1 MTVSERIVAQLA
13 AAGVRRAYTVPGES
27 FLPLLD
33 ACDRHPDI
41 TLISTRHESGAAF
54 MAEADAKVSGRPA
67 LAMATRG
74 VGAANLAIGVHTA
87 MQDSTPMIVILGQVE
102 SAFLGREAFQ
112 EVDLPSFYG
121 EITKWSVT
129 ASSSEQ
135 LPELVARAIHVAT
148 SGRPG
153 PVMIAVPADL
163 FDGDAGP
170 EEHDIPGADRGRPS
184 PSEATSET
192 IADVLRRA
200 AAPVMIAGGGARDA
214 RDELVA
220 VAERFGLGV
229 YAGFRRQDVFPNEH
243 PNYCGPLVLATP
255 PETLRALE
263 DADVVLVVGCRLS
276 EITTQGYRLPRT
288 GQRVLQVDVEPNSVG
303 AVVPVEVGLV
313 ADARAALTEILAHAP
328 DEPPPGRDQTA
339 AHGAFLTASTLPE
352 TGDGP
357 LHPSVVIAVL
367 AEVFPPTV
375 VLVNDAGNFSIFAHR
390 YWRFSHPRTQVGPTS
405 GAMGYGVPGGI
416 GAKLA
421 DPSSEVVVLAGDGGF
436 LMTGQEL
443 ETAVRYDVP
452 FTTVVFRNGLYGTIA
467 LHQARAFRRTT
478 AVDIGDVDIA
488 AVARGY
494 GARAWTVTDR
504 EGLTSA
510 LTEARACGRPAVID
524 CLVDPD
530 VLSPSDR
537 LSELVTRDPSASER
551 DIAFGEPT
559 A

>member
-1 MTVSERIVAQLA
+1 VTVSELLVAQLVD
-13 AAGVRRAYTVPGES
+13 AGVRRAYTVPGES

-41 TLISTRHESGAAF
+41 RLISTRHESGAAF
-54 MAEADAKVSGRPA
+54 MADADAKVTGRPA

-112 EVDLPSFYG
+112 EVDLPSFYR
-121 EITKWSVT
+121 EITKWAVT
-129 ASSSEQ
+129 APSSER
-135 LPELVARAIHVAT
+135 LPELIGRAIHAAT

-153 PVMIAVPADL
+153 PVMVAVPADL
-163 FDGDAGP
+163 FDGGADA
-170 EEHDIPGADRGRPS
+170 EQDHLPGVVDRGRPT
-184 PSEATSET
+184 PSEGTSER
-192 IADVLRRA
+192 IADILRRA
-200 AAPVMIAGGGARDA
+200 RAPVMIAGGGARDA
-214 RDELVA
+214 RDALVA

-229 YAGFRRQDVFPNEH
+229 YASFRRQDVFPNEH
-243 PNYCGPLVLATP
+243 PSYCGPLVLVTP

-276 EITTQGYRLPRT
+276 EITTQGYRLPLPD
-288 GQRVLQVDVEPNSVG
+288 QRVIQIDIEPASVG

-313 ADARAALTEILAHAP
+313 ADAAEALTAILDHAP
-328 DEPPPGRDQTA
+328 DGPPVGRDWSA
-339 AHGAFLTASTLPE
+339 AHDAFLAVSALPE
-352 TGDGP
+352 PTPGS
-357 LHPSVVIAVL
+357 LHPAAVIGAL
-367 AEVFPPTV
+367 GEVFPQTV

-421 DPSSEVVVLAGDGGF
+421 DPSREVVALVGDGGF

-467 LHQARAFRRTT
+467 LHQARAFHRTV
-478 AVDIGDVDIA
+478 AVDIGEVDIA

-494 GARAWTVTDR
+494 GAEAWSVS
-504 EGLTSA
+504 TSDELVDA
-510 LTEARACGRPAVID
+510 LTAARACGRPAVVD

-537 LSELVTRDPSASER
+537 LSDYV
-551 DIAFGEPT
+551 
-559 A
+559 

>member
-1 MTVSERIVAQLA
+1 MSVSERIVAQLA

-41 TLISTRHESGAAF
+41 ALISTRHESGAAF
-54 MAEADAKVSGRPA
+54 MADADAKVTGRPA

-74 VGAANLAIGVHTA
+74 VGAANLSIGVHTA
-87 MQDSTPMIVILGQVE
+87 YQDSTPMVVILGQVE

-112 EVDLPSFYG
+112 EVDLPSFYR
-121 EITKWSVT
+121 EITKWAVT
-129 ASSSEQ
+129 APSSER
-135 LPELVARAIHVAT
+135 LPELVGRAIHVAT

-153 PVMIAVPADL
+153 PVMVAVPADL

-170 EEHDIPGADRGRPS
+170 EQSHLPGVVDRGRPT
-184 PSEATSET
+184 PSEGTSER
-192 IADVLRRA
+192 IAAVLRA
-200 AAPVMIAGGGARDA
+200 ADAPVMIAGGGGRDA
-214 RDELVA
+214 RDALVA
-220 VAERFGLGV
+220 ASERFGLGV
-229 YAGFRRQDVFPNEH
+229 YASFRRQDVFPNDH
-243 PNYCGPLVLATP
+243 QNYCGPLVLTTP

-263 DADVVLVVGCRLS
+263 DADVVFVVGCRLS
-276 EITTQGYRLPRT
+276 EITTQSYRLPRVD
-288 GQRVLQVDVEPNSVG
+288 QRVIQIDVEPNSVG
-303 AVVPVEVGLV
+303 AVVPVEIGLV
-313 ADARAALTEILAHAP
+313 ADAREALTAILDHAP
-328 DEPPPGRDQTA
+328 DAPPDRDWTA
-339 AHGAFLTASTLPE
+339 AHGAFLTVSTLPE
-352 TGDGP
+352 TTDGP
-357 LHPSVVIAVL
+357 LHPSAVIAAL

-443 ETAVRYDVP
+443 ETAVRHDVP

-467 LHQARAFRRTT
+467 LHQARAYGRTVG
-478 AVDIGDVDIA
+478 VDIGDVDIA

-494 GARAWTVTDR
+494 GAEAWSVTDR
-504 EGLTSA
+504 DDLTAA
-510 LTEARACGRPAVID
+510 LTEARTCGRPAVID
-524 CLVDPD
+524 CPVDPD
-530 VLSPSDR
+530 VLSPTDR
-537 LSELVTRDPSASER
+537 LSTLLAE
-551 DIAFGEPT
+551 G
-559 A
+559 

>member
-1 MTVSERIVAQLA
+1 VTVSELLVAQLA
-13 AAGVRRAYTVPGES
+13 SAGVRRAYTVPGES

-41 TLISTRHESGAAF
+41 RLISTRHESGAAF
-54 MAEADAKVSGRPA
+54 MADADAKITGRPA

-112 EVDLPSFYG
+112 EVDLPSFYR
-121 EITKWSVT
+121 EITKWAVT
-129 ASSSEQ
+129 APSSER
-135 LPELVARAIHVAT
+135 LPELVGRAIHAAT

-153 PVMIAVPADL
+153 PVMVAVPADL
-163 FDGDAGP
+163 FDGDAGA
-170 EEHDIPGADRGRPS
+170 EQDHLPGVVDRGRPT
-184 PSEATSET
+184 PSEGTSER
-192 IADVLRRA
+192 IAEILGRA
-200 AAPVMIAGGGARDA
+200 RAPVMIAGGGARDA
-214 RDELVA
+214 RDSLVA
-220 VAERFGLGV
+220 LAERFGVGV
-229 YAGFRRQDVFPNEH
+229 FASFRRQDVFPNEH
-243 PNYCGPLVLATP
+243 PNYCGPLVLVTP
-255 PETLRALE
+255 PETLSALE

-276 EITTQGYRLPRT
+276 EITTQGYRLPRAD
-288 GQRVLQVDVEPNSVG
+288 QRVIQIDVEPASVG

-313 ADARAALTEILAHAP
+313 ADAAEALAAILDHAP
-328 DEPPPGRDQTA
+328 NESPAGRDWRG
-339 AHGAFLTASTLPE
+339 AHDAFLAVSTLPE
-352 TGDGP
+352 RTPGP
-357 LHPSVVIAVL
+357 LHPAAVIAAL
-367 AEVFPPTV
+367 GEVFPPTV

-421 DPSSEVVVLAGDGGF
+421 DPTSEVVALAGDGGF

-467 LHQARAFRRTT
+467 LHQARAFHRT
-478 AVDIGDVDIA
+478 AGVDIGEVDVA

-494 GARAWTVTDR
+494 GAEAWTVSEQD
-504 EGLTSA
+504 ELMSA
-510 LTEARACGRPAVID
+510 LAEARACGRPAVVD

-537 LSELVTRDPSASER
+537 LSTFLSDPARSDGDAVSS
-551 DIAFGEPT
+551 
-559 A
+559 

>member
-1 MTVSERIVAQLA
+1 VTVSELLVAQLA

-41 TLISTRHESGAAF
+41 RLISTRHESGAAF
-54 MAEADAKVSGRPA
+54 MAEADAKITGRPA

-112 EVDLPSFYG
+112 EVDLPSFYR
-121 EITKWSVT
+121 EITKWAVT
-129 ASSSEQ
+129 APSSER
-135 LPELVARAIHVAT
+135 LPELVGRAIHAAT

-153 PVMIAVPADL
+153 PVMVAVPADL
-163 FDGDAGP
+163 FDGDAGA
-170 EEHDIPGADRGRPS
+170 EQDHLPGVIDRGRPT
-184 PSEATSET
+184 PSEGTSER
-192 IADVLRRA
+192 IAEILRRA
-200 AAPVMIAGGGARDA
+200 RAPVMIAGGGARDA
-214 RDELVA
+214 RDALVE

-229 YAGFRRQDVFPNEH
+229 YASFRRQDVFPNEH
-243 PNYCGPLVLATP
+243 PNYCGPLVLVTP
-255 PETLRALE
+255 PETLSALE

-276 EITTQGYRLPRT
+276 EITTQGYRLPR
-288 GQRVLQVDVEPNSVG
+288 GEQHVIQIDVEPASVG

-313 ADARAALTEILAHAP
+313 ADAAEALAAILDHAP
-328 DEPPPGRDQTA
+328 DEPPAGRDWRG
-339 AHGAFLTASTLPE
+339 AHEAFLAVSTLPE
-352 TGDGP
+352 P
-357 LHPSVVIAVL
+357 AAARLHPASVIA
-367 AEVFPPTV
+367 AIGEVFPEDV

-421 DPSSEVVVLAGDGGF
+421 DAASEVVALAGDGGF

-443 ETAVRYDVP
+443 ETAVRYEVP

-467 LHQARAFRRTT
+467 LHQARAFHRT
-478 AVDIGDVDIA
+478 AGVDIGQVDIA

-494 GARAWTVTDR
+494 GAEAWTVS
-504 EGLTSA
+504 EQGELASA
-510 LTEARACGRPAVID
+510 LAEARACGRPAVVD

-537 LSELVTRDPSASER
+537 LSDFV
-551 DIAFGEPT
+551 
-559 A
+559 

>member
-1 MTVSERIVAQLA
+1 VTVSELIVAQLA

-41 TLISTRHESGAAF
+41 RLISTRHESGAAF
-54 MAEADAKVSGRPA
+54 MADADAKITGLPA

-74 VGAANLAIGVHTA
+74 VGASNLAIGVHTA

-112 EVDLPSFYG
+112 EVDLPSFYR
-121 EITKWSVT
+121 EITKWAVT
-129 ASSSEQ
+129 APSSER
-135 LPELVARAIHVAT
+135 LPELVGRAIHVAT

-170 EEHDIPGADRGRPS
+170 EQHHLPGVVDRSRPT
-184 PSEATSET
+184 PSEGTSER
-192 IADVLRRA
+192 IADILRDA
-200 AAPVMIAGGGARDA
+200 VAPVVIAGGGVRDA
-214 RDELVA
+214 RDPLVA
-220 VAERFGLGV
+220 LAEGFGLGV
-229 YAGFRRQDVFPNEH
+229 YASFRRQDVFPNEH
-243 PNYCGPLVLATP
+243 PHYCGPLVLATP

-263 DADVVLVVGCRLS
+263 GADVVLVVGCRLS
-276 EITTQGYRLPRT
+276 EITTQGYRLPRAD
-288 GQRVLQVDVEPNSVG
+288 QRVIQIDVEPASVG

-313 ADARAALTEILAHAP
+313 ADAREALIAILDHAP
-328 DEPPPGRDQTA
+328 AAPPPRDWTA
-339 AHGAFLTASTLPE
+339 AHRAFLDASTLPDVA
-352 TGDGP
+352 GDP
-357 LHPSVVIAVL
+357 LHPAAVIGAL
-367 AEVFPPTV
+367 AAVFPPTT

-405 GAMGYGVPGGI
+405 GAMGYGVPGGL

-421 DPSSEVVVLAGDGGF
+421 DPSREVVVVAGDGGF

-467 LHQARAFRRTT
+467 LHQARALHRT
-478 AVDIGDVDIA
+478 AGVDIGEVDLA

-494 GARAWTVTDR
+494 GAEAWSASSVD
-504 EGLTSA
+504 ELTAA
-510 LTEARACGRPAVID
+510 LTEARTCGRPAVVD
-524 CLVDPD
+524 CRVDPD

-537 LSELVTRDPSASER
+537 MSVLVPRDRTAL
-551 DIAFGEPT
+551 EPGPVRT
-559 A
+559 

>member
-1 MTVSERIVAQLA
+1 MTVSEQIVAQLT

-41 TLISTRHESGAAF
+41 QLISTRHESGAAF
-54 MAEADAKVSGRPA
+54 MADADAKVTGLPA

-112 EVDLPSFYG
+112 EVDLPSFYR

-129 ASSSEQ
+129 APSSER
-135 LPELVARAIHVAT
+135 LPELVGRAIHAAT

-153 PVMIAVPADL
+153 PVMVAVPADL
-163 FDGDAGP
+163 FDGDAGA
-170 EEHDIPGADRGRPS
+170 EQHHLPGVTDRGRPT
-184 PSEATSET
+184 PSEGTSAR
-192 IADVLRRA
+192 IADILLRAR
-200 AAPVMIAGGGARDA
+200 APVMIAGGGARDA
-214 RDELVA
+214 REALVA
-220 VAERFGLGV
+220 TADRFGLGV

-243 PNYCGPLVLATP
+243 PSYCGPLVLATP

-288 GQRVLQVDVEPNSVG
+288 DQRVIQIDVEPASVG

-313 ADARAALTEILAHAP
+313 ADAGEALRSILEHAP
-328 DEPPPGRDQTA
+328 DGSANDRDWTA
-339 AHGAFLTASTLPE
+339 AHGAFLSASTLPE
-352 TGDGP
+352 RTEGL
-357 LHPSVVIAVL
+357 LHPAAVIAAL
-367 AEVFPPTV
+367 GEVFPPTV

-405 GAMGYGVPGGI
+405 GAMGYGVPAGI

-467 LHQARAFRRTT
+467 LHQARAFHRT
-478 AVDIGDVDIA
+478 AGVDIGEVDVA

-494 GARAWTVTDR
+494 GAEAWSVSDQD
-504 EGLTSA
+504 ELTSA
-510 LTEARACGRPAVID
+510 LAEARGCGRPAVID
-524 CLVDPD
+524 CRVDPD

-537 LSELVTRDPSASER
+537 LSSLLSADPTGSEEDAPVR
-551 DIAFGEPT
+551 G
-559 A
+559 

>member
-1 MTVSERIVAQLA
+1 VTVSEQIVAQLA

-33 ACDRHPDI
+33 ACDRHPDVR
-41 TLISTRHESGAAF
+41 LISTRHESGAAF
-54 MAEADAKVSGRPA
+54 MADADAKITGRPA

-112 EVDLPSFYG
+112 EVDLPSFYR

-129 ASSSEQ
+129 ASSSER
-135 LPELVARAIHVAT
+135 LPELVGRAIHAAT

-153 PVMIAVPADL
+153 PVMVAVPADL
-163 FDGDAGP
+163 FDGDAGV
-170 EEHDIPGADRGRPS
+170 EQDHLPGVIDRGRPT
-184 PSEATSET
+184 PGEGTSER
-192 IADVLRRA
+192 IADILRRA
-200 AAPVMIAGGGARDA
+200 RSPVVIAGGGARDA
-214 RDELVA
+214 REPLAA

-229 YAGFRRQDVFPNEH
+229 YTAFRRQDVFPNEH
-243 PNYCGPLVLATP
+243 PNYCGPLVLVTP
-255 PETLRALE
+255 TETLGALE

-276 EITTQGYRLPRT
+276 EITTQGYRLPRAD
-288 GQRVLQVDVEPNSVG
+288 QRVIQIDVEPASVG

-313 ADARAALTEILAHAP
+313 ADAGDALAAILDHAP
-328 DEPPPGRDQTA
+328 DAPPAGRDWTA
-339 AHGAFLTASTLPE
+339 AHEAFLTVSSPPE
-352 TGDGP
+352 QTTEPP
-357 LHPSVVIAVL
+357 LDPTAVIAAL
-367 AEVFPPTV
+367 REVFPPDV
-375 VLVNDAGNFSIFAHR
+375 VLANDAGNFSIFAHR

-421 DPSSEVVVLAGDGGF
+421 DPSREVVVLAGDGGF

-443 ETAVRYDVP
+443 ETAVRCDVP

-467 LHQARAFRRTT
+467 LHQARAFHRTVG
-478 AVDIGDVDIA
+478 VDIGEVDVA

-494 GARAWTVTDR
+494 GAEAWSVSHHD
-504 EGLTSA
+504 ELVPA
-510 LTEARACGRPAVID
+510 LTEARACGRPSVVD

-530 VLSPSDR
+530 VSSPSDR
-537 LSELVTRDPSASER
+537 LSTYLSP
-551 DIAFGEPT
+551 
-559 A
+559 

>member
-1 MTVSERIVAQLA
+1 VTVSERIVAQLA

-33 ACDRHPDI
+33 ACDRHPGI
-41 TLISTRHESGAAF
+41 ALISTRHESGAAF
-54 MAEADAKVSGRPA
+54 MAEADAKVTGLPA

-121 EITKWSVT
+121 EITKWAVT
-129 ASSSEQ
+129 APSSER
-135 LPELVARAIHVAT
+135 LPELIERAVHVAT

-153 PVMIAVPADL
+153 PVMVAVPADL

-170 EEHDIPGADRGRPS
+170 AHSDLPGVIDRDRPK
-184 PSEATSET
+184 PSQET
-192 IADVLRRA
+192 CERIAELLLEA

-214 RDELVA
+214 RDALIA
-220 VAERFGLGV
+220 VAERFGLGA
-229 YAGFRRQDVFPNEH
+229 YASFRRQDVFPNEH
-243 PNYCGPLVLATP
+243 PNYCGPLVLTTP

-263 DADVVLVVGCRLS
+263 DADVVFVVGCRLS
-276 EITTQGYRLPRT
+276 EITTQGYRLPSAE
-288 GQRVLQVDVEPNSVG
+288 QRVIQIDVEPNSVG
-303 AVVPVEVGLV
+303 AVVPVEIGLV
-313 ADARAALTEILAHAP
+313 GDAREALTAILDHAP
-328 DEPPPGRDQTA
+328 YAPADRDWTA

-352 TGDGP
+352 ATGGP
-357 LHPSVVIAVL
+357 LHPAAVIAAL

-375 VLVNDAGNFSIFAHR
+375 VFVNDAGNFSIFAHR

-443 ETAVRYDVP
+443 ETAVRHDVP

-467 LHQARAFRRTT
+467 LHQARAYGRTVGVDIG
-478 AVDIGDVDIA
+478 AVDIA
-488 AVARGY
+488 TVARGY
-494 GARAWTVTDR
+494 GAEAWSVINRD
-504 EGLTSA
+504 ELTAA
-510 LTEARACGRPAVID
+510 LTEARTCGRPAVID
-524 CLVDPD
+524 CRVDPD
-530 VLSPSDR
+530 VLSPTDR
-537 LSELVTRDPSASER
+537 LSTLLRD
-551 DIAFGEPT
+551 G
-559 A
+559 

>member
-1 MTVSERIVAQLA
+1 VTVSELLVAQLA

-41 TLISTRHESGAAF
+41 RLISTRHESGAAF
-54 MAEADAKVSGRPA
+54 MADADAKITGRPA

-112 EVDLPSFYG
+112 EVDLPSFYR
-121 EITKWSVT
+121 EITKWAVT
-129 ASSSEQ
+129 APSSER
-135 LPELVARAIHVAT
+135 LPELIGRAIHVAT

-153 PVMIAVPADL
+153 PVMVAVPADL
-163 FDGDAGP
+163 FDGDAGA
-170 EEHDIPGADRGRPS
+170 EQDHLPGVVDRGRPT
-184 PSEATSET
+184 PSEGTSER
-192 IADVLRRA
+192 IADILGRA
-200 AAPVMIAGGGARDA
+200 RAPVLIAGGGARDA
-214 RDELVA
+214 REALVA
-220 VAERFGLGV
+220 VADRFGLGV
-229 YAGFRRQDVFPNEH
+229 YASFRRQDVFPNEH
-243 PNYCGPLVLATP
+243 PSYCGPLVLVTP
-255 PETLRALE
+255 PETLSALE

-276 EITTQGYRLPRT
+276 EITTQGYRLPRAD
-288 GQRVLQVDVEPNSVG
+288 QRVIQIDVEPASVG

-313 ADARAALTEILAHAP
+313 ADAVEALTAILDHAP
-328 DEPPPGRDQTA
+328 DEPPAGRDWTA
-339 AHGAFLTASTLPE
+339 AHDAFLEVSSLPE
-352 TGDGP
+352 RSTGP
-357 LHPSVVIAVL
+357 LHPAAVIAAL
-367 AEVFPPTV
+367 GEVFPPDV

-421 DPSSEVVVLAGDGGF
+421 DPTSEVVALAGDGGF

-443 ETAVRYDVP
+443 ETAVRSEAP

-467 LHQARAFRRTT
+467 LHQARAFHRT
-478 AVDIGDVDIA
+478 AGVDIGEVDVA

-494 GARAWTVTDR
+494 GAEAWTVSEED
-504 EGLTSA
+504 ELTSA
-510 LTEARACGRPAVID
+510 LAEARGCGRPAVLD
-524 CLVDPD
+524 CLIDPD

-537 LSELVTRDPSASER
+537 LSTFLSPDQDGDAVSP
-551 DIAFGEPT
+551 
-559 A
+559 

>member
-1 MTVSERIVAQLA
+1 MTVSELIVAQLVE
-13 AAGVRRAYTVPGES
+13 AGVRRAYTVPGES

-41 TLISTRHESGAAF
+41 RLISTRHESGAAF
-54 MAEADAKVSGRPA
+54 MADADAKVTGRPA

-112 EVDLPSFYG
+112 EVDLPSFYR
-121 EITKWSVT
+121 EITKWAVT
-129 ASSSEQ
+129 VPSSEQ
-135 LPELVARAIHVAT
+135 LPELVGRAIHAAT

-153 PVMIAVPADL
+153 PVMVAVPADL
-163 FDGDAGP
+163 FDGDGGA
-170 EEHDIPGADRGRPS
+170 EEDHLPDAFDRGHPTPDGGMGER
-184 PSEATSET
+184 
-192 IADVLRRA
+192 IADILRSAR
-200 AAPVMIAGGGARDA
+200 APVMIAGGGARDA
-214 RDELVA
+214 REALVA

-243 PNYCGPLVLATP
+243 PNYCGPLVLVTP
-255 PETLRALE
+255 PETLGALE

-276 EITTQGYRLPRT
+276 EITTQGYRLPRPD
-288 GQRVLQVDVEPNSVG
+288 QRVIQIDVEPASVG
-303 AVVPVEVGLV
+303 AIVPVEVGLV
-313 ADARAALTEILAHAP
+313 ADAGEALATILDHAG
-328 DEPPPGRDQTA
+328 ESPPGRDWRA
-339 AHGAFLTASTLPE
+339 AHDAFLAVSTLPE
-352 TGDGP
+352 PTAGP
-357 LHPSVVIAVL
+357 LHPAAVIAAL
-367 AEVFPPTV
+367 GEVFPPDV

-421 DPSSEVVVLAGDGGF
+421 DPSREVVALAGDGGF

-443 ETAVRYDVP
+443 ETAVRCEVP

-467 LHQARAFRRTT
+467 LHQARAFHRTVG
-478 AVDIGDVDIA
+478 VDIGEVDIA

-494 GARAWTVTDR
+494 GAEAWSV
-504 EGLTSA
+504 SA
-510 LTEARACGRPAVID
+510 GDELVDALSEARACGRPAVVD

-537 LSELVTRDPSASER
+537 LSDYVEVDPSEGRS
-551 DIAFGEPT
+551 
-559 A
+559 

>member
-1 MTVSERIVAQLA
+1 MTVSERIVAQLS

-41 TLISTRHESGAAF
+41 ALVSTRHESGAAF
-54 MAEADAKVSGRPA
+54 MAEADAKVTGRPA

-112 EVDLPSFYG
+112 EVDLPSFYR
-121 EITKWSVT
+121 EITKWAVT
-129 ASSSEQ
+129 APSSER
-135 LPELVARAIHVAT
+135 LPELIGRAIHVAT
-148 SGRPG
+148 GGRPG
-153 PVMIAVPADL
+153 PVMVAVPADL
-163 FDGDAGP
+163 FEGDAAP
-170 EEHDIPGADRGRPS
+170 EQSDLPGVIDRGRPT
-184 PSEATSET
+184 PSDRTGERIAEVLQEA
-192 IADVLRRA
+192 D
-200 AAPVMIAGGGARDA
+200 APVMIAGGGGRDA
-214 RDELVA
+214 REALIA

-229 YAGFRRQDVFPNEH
+229 YASFRRQDVFPNDH
-243 PNYCGPLVLATP
+243 PNYCGPLVLTTP

-263 DADVVLVVGCRLS
+263 DADVVFVVGCRLS
-276 EITTQGYRLPRT
+276 EITTQGYRLPRAD
-288 GQRVLQVDVEPNSVG
+288 QRVIQIDVEPNSVG
-303 AVVPVEVGLV
+303 AVVPVEIGLV
-313 ADARAALTEILAHAP
+313 ADAREALTTILEHAP
-328 DEPPPGRDQTA
+328 DGPAGRDWAA

-352 TGDGP
+352 ASGG
-357 LHPSVVIAVL
+357 LLNPSAVIAAL
-367 AEVFPPTV
+367 AEVFPPAV

-390 YWRFSHPRTQVGPTS
+390 YWRFSHPRTQIGPTS

-443 ETAVRYDVP
+443 ETAVRHDVP

-467 LHQARAFRRTT
+467 LHQARAYGRTVG
-478 AVDIGDVDIA
+478 VDIGEVDIA

-494 GARAWTVTDR
+494 GAEAWSVSSADDLTD
-504 EGLTSA
+504 A
-510 LTEARACGRPAVID
+510 LTEARGCGRPAVVD
-524 CLVDPD
+524 CRVDPD
-530 VLSPSDR
+530 VLSPTDR
-537 LSELVTRDPSASER
+537 LSTLLAD
-551 DIAFGEPT
+551 G
-559 A
+559 

>member
-1 MTVSERIVAQLA
+1 VTVSELIATQLA

-33 ACDRHPDI
+33 ACDRHPEVS
-41 TLISTRHESGAAF
+41 LISTRHESGASF
-54 MAEADAKVSGRPA
+54 MADADAKVTGVPA

-112 EVDLPSFYG
+112 EVDLPSFYR
-121 EITKWSVT
+121 EITKWAVT
-129 ASSSEQ
+129 APSSERI
-135 LPELVARAIHVAT
+135 PELVGRAIHVAT

-163 FDGDAGP
+163 FDGEGGV
-170 EEHDIPGADRGRPS
+170 EQGHLPGVIDPGRPA
-184 PSEATSET
+184 PSEATSEL
-192 IADVLRRA
+192 IAHTLLEA
-200 AAPVMIAGGGARDA
+200 ESPVVIAGGGAREA
-214 RDELVA
+214 REALVA
-220 VAERFGLGV
+220 AAERFGLGV
-229 YAGFRRQDVFPNEH
+229 YASFRRQDVFPNEH

-255 PETLRALE
+255 PETLRALDE
-263 DADVVLVVGCRLS
+263 ADVVLVVGCRLS
-276 EITTQGYRLPRT
+276 EITTQGYRLPRPD
-288 GQRVLQVDVEPNSVG
+288 QRVIQIDVEPASVG

-313 ADARAALTEILAHAP
+313 ADAGEALGAILDRASDGSAPSRDWSTAH
-328 DEPPPGRDQTA
+328 D
-339 AHGAFLTASTLPE
+339 AFLEASTLPQRAE
-352 TGDGP
+352 GP
-357 LHPSVVIAVL
+357 LHPATVIAAI
-367 AEVFPPTV
+367 AEVFPPTAV
-375 VLVNDAGNFSIFAHR
+375 VVNDAGNFSIFAHR

-421 DPSSEVVVLAGDGGF
+421 DPTSEVVVLAGDGGF

-443 ETAVRYDVP
+443 ETAVRYEVP

-467 LHQARAFRRTT
+467 LHQARAFRRT
-478 AVDIGDVDIA
+478 AGVDIGDVDIA

-494 GARAWTVTDR
+494 GAEAWSVSGAEELTD
-504 EGLTSA
+504 A
-510 LTEARACGRPAVID
+510 LTEARACGRPAVVD
-524 CLVDPD
+524 CRVDPD

-537 LSELVTRDPSASER
+537 LSTLLSGP
-551 DIAFGEPT
+551 
-559 A
+559 